1 MPQIGHFPKQPSIEA
16 SKQGG
21 KVERRRLCL
30 EKRPVSMSPA
40 AESTLQCYTPIL
52 YSAVNFKH
60 HYCCLHYMFFP
71 LGGRLGGDTLAWQH
85 AGAFQ
90 AELSTRCFLP
100 SKASPATRSRIWASL
115 YHVNPV
121 NPVVMIFQLGSFLCN
136 FEKEKRMICQSQH
149 VVDALRRKKMQT
161 FYVLMLS
168 VEKPDQHASQVR
180 SHWSQG
186 G

>member
-1 MPQIGHFPKQPSIEA
+1 MPQIGHFPKHPSIEA

-40 AESTLQCYTPIL
+40 AESTLQCCTPIL

-85 AGAFQ
+85 AAAFQ
-90 AELSTRCFLP
+90 ATRLSTRCFL
-100 SKASPATRSRIWASL
+100 SPGHEESALSL
-115 YHVNPV
+115 TLHVNAVTRGHDFPV
-121 NPVVMIFQLGSFLCN
+121 GIQQEKFLIN
-136 FEKEKRMICQSQH
+136 FERG
-149 VVDALRRKKMQT
+149 
-161 FYVLMLS
+161 
-168 VEKPDQHASQVR
+168 KPCIAKANM
-180 SHWSQG
+180 W
-186 G
+186 